1 MTDISPRIVDGE
13 PRCDGDRCDQYR
25 ISCGFITR
33 KDNDCI
39 PALRRQRDEALKERD
54 DARRAH
60 CRVIAIGETIHGY
73 PSDDFI
79 VEIAKN
85 EYGAAG
91 AERLFPKEGGTK

>member
-1 MTDISPRIVDGE
+1 MTDINPRFVDGE
-13 PRCDGDRCDQYR
+13 PMCAEIGNCEYTHEK
-25 ISCGFITR
+25 CGL
-33 KDNDCI
+33 KDACI
-39 PALRRQRDEALKERD
+39 PGLRRQRDEAMKERD

-91 AERLFPKEGGTK
+91 AERLFPKGGE